1 MAQLM
6 RRLGALT
13 VLVAL
18 LAGVPL
24 LLLWL
29 GATLPTPA
37 WSGGLADILLRP
49 DDGSVLLWLVALVG
63 WVAWASF
70 AVSLLAE
77 VLAVVTR
84 QRIRITL
91 PGLAAPRRLAA
102 GLLVT
107 VLALSA
113 APALPQPPVTA
124 AVAVADVGPAPSTPA
139 DPGSVRGPLAAPAAA
154 REPPA
159 TATSIATP
167 TSADA
172 AAAHRAPAARVHL
185 VRPGDDLWSL
195 AEQYYGEGRQW
206 RRIAE
211 ANPEVLTGGPD
222 RLEVGWKLRVPDDA
236 SSSPTGA
243 SVRVQRGDTLSTIAD
258 RELGDAERWPKI
270 YRANRTQLDDPDQ
283 LSPGARLVLPAPQP
297 DAAPEG
303 ERARPPTGD
312 GDDRRGSAEPP
323 ARRATPGV
331 DQPPPSR
338 RGETPPAST
347 GGSSPAP
354 VPTSVPASAPASS
367 PAVGPTAAPTTG
379 GSESAQQSDDGELP
393 ALGLLGVGGLLAAGV
408 TVGLR
413 RRRRLQLQA
422 RPVGRRIVPPA
433 ASSRPVEMALGRRQR
448 PLTLRSLDRALRAI
462 GAQLHA
468 QGADLPVLQLVLVDD
483 DRITLWMADADVPPP
498 PPFRAEGRCWLL
510 EAADAPYLSSV
521 PGLEDALR
529 PWPTLVT
536 LGRDDQDRQVLA
548 ELEGVGLLQLQ
559 GGDAGALDGLL
570 SALAL
575 ELSFSPWAEEM
586 TLTLV
591 GAARG
596 LPAALGQ
603 HNVTAVDDVDRLLD
617 RLERRAAAQREH
629 LSGGDLSRYRLDP
642 DLADAWAPEV
652 VLVAEELSDV
662 QHGRLQVLT
671 AGPQVGTT
679 AAVVVGGPPGAGWF
693 LDVGLGADAAEL
705 APVGVRLTP
714 QRLEPEASASVLEL
728 VAATGR
734 PDTTPAPWWA
744 SDLERPGPPPD
755 NVTFLGRRFGGWVP
769 ETSEGDEMAT
779 DGAGGAGVGAVDH
792 PTLLLL
798 GPVELQGAAGAPPP
812 RAGKQCLE
820 YCAWLLEHPGRSASA
835 MASALAVAEGTRRSN
850 VSRLRSW
857 LGESPDGAAYLPDA
871 YTGRILLHPAVSSD
885 WERLRILT
893 ATGVNRSSSDALRAA
908 LRLVR
913 GAPLADA
920 APGQWHWAEEL
931 RTDLI
936 SCVRDVGVELTER
949 ALADQDIDLAR
960 WAAARALVAAPGDEL
975 LLAARIRTEHL
986 AGNAADTER
995 LSLQLAAQARQL
1007 GVDLDPQTVTLLQ
1020 EVVEGRVRAR
1030 LA

>member
-29 GATLPTPA
+29 GATLPAPT
-37 WSGGLADILLRP
+37 WSGGLADVLLRP

-70 AVSLLAE
+70 ALSVLAE
-77 VLAVVTR
+77 VLAVATR
-84 QRIRITL
+84 QRVRITL
-91 PGLAAPRRLAA
+91 PGLAAPRRLAT
-102 GLLVT
+102 GLVVT
-107 VLALSA
+107 VLALST
-113 APALPQPPVTA
+113 APALPHPPVTA
-124 AVAVADVGPAPSTPA
+124 VAAADVGPVPSPPA
-139 DPGSVRGPLAAPAAA
+139 DPGSARGPLAAP
-154 REPPA
+154 RPLP
-159 TATSIATP
+159 TPIAMPTG

-172 AAAHRAPAARVHL
+172 AAADRAPAARVHL
-185 VRPGDDLWSL
+185 VRAGDDLWSL

-222 RLEVGWKLRVPDDA
+222 RLVVGWRLRIPDEG

-258 RELGDAERWPKI
+258 RELGAAERWPEL
-270 YRANRTQLDDPDQ
+270 YQANRTQLDDPDQ
-283 LSPGARLVLPAPQP
+283 LSPGTRLVLPGPQSV
-297 DAAPEG
+297 AAPEG

-312 GDDRRGSAEPP
+312 PADRRGSAEPP
-323 ARRATPGV
+323 ARPAPPGV
-331 DQPPPSR
+331 DQPPPSGHR
-338 RGETPPAST
+338 RETPPAST
-347 GGSSPAP
+347 GGTSSAP
-354 VPTSVPASAPASS
+354 VPTPVAASS
-367 PAVGPTAAPTTG
+367 AAANPAGTPTTQP
-379 GSESAQQSDDGELP
+379 SEPAGQSDGGELP

-408 TVGLR
+408 TAGLL

-422 RPVGRRIVPPA
+422 RPVGRRIVPPDP
-433 ASSRPVEMALGRRQR
+433 SSRPVEVALGRRQR

-462 GAQLHA
+462 GAQVHG
-468 QGADLPVLQLVLVDD
+468 QGGDLPVLQLVLVDD
-483 DRITLWMADADVPPP
+483 DRITLWMADADVPAP
-498 PPFRAEGRCWLL
+498 PPFRVEGRCWLL

-548 ELEGVGLLQLQ
+548 ELEGIGLLRLQ
-559 GGDAGALDGLL
+559 GDDAGARDGLL
-570 SALAL
+570 AALAL

-603 HNVTAVDDVDRLLD
+603 HNVTAVGDVDRLLD

-642 DLADAWAPEV
+642 DLAEAWAPEV

-662 QHGRLQVLT
+662 QHGRLQALT
-671 AGPQVGTT
+671 GPQAATT
-679 AAVVVGGPPGAGWF
+679 AAVVVGGPPATGWV
-693 LDVGLGADAAEL
+693 LDLGLDARPAEL
-705 APVGVRLTP
+705 APVSIRLTP

-728 VAATGR
+728 VTATGR
-734 PDTTPAPWWA
+734 LDTTPAPWWA

-779 DGAGGAGVGAVDH
+779 DGAGGAGVAAVDH